1 MTIRELIAIG
11 EEKLTAA
18 GIHDAANDARELLS
32 FATGKDRTGLIMY
45 INSEVANET
54 SQRYYDLIAQRAARI
69 PLQHL
74 TGEQEFMGYRF
85 KVTKDVLVPRMDT
98 ELLVMEASKRAVLGA
113 KILDL
118 CTGSGII
125 GIALKKICFG
135 AEVTLTDVS
144 EEALNIAR
152 ENAEAN
158 KAEVRIIKSDMFK
171 GLAPDDKY
179 TMIVSNPPYI
189 PASEIESLEPEV
201 RDHDPLMA
209 LDGGDDGLDFYRII
223 AEQAPDYMKPGAWL
237 LLEIGYD
244 QGETVPDLIRKTG
257 RFMDSI
263 EVFKDLAGNDR
274 VVAARLK

>member
-1 MTIRELIAIG
+1 MTIRELITIG

-144 EEALNIAR
+144 EEALAIAR
-152 ENAEAN
+152 ENADTN

-171 GLAPDDKY
+171 GLDPDDKY

-189 PASEIESLEPEV
+189 PASEIEGLEPEV

-223 AEQAPDYMKPGAWL
+223 AEQAPDHMKPGAWL

>member
-1 MTIRELIAIG
+1 
-11 EEKLTAA
+11 
-18 GIHDAANDARELLS
+18 
-32 FATGKDRTGLIMY
+32 
-45 INSEVANET
+45 
-54 SQRYYDLIAQRAARI
+54 
-69 PLQHL
+69 
-74 TGEQEFMGYRF
+74 
-85 KVTKDVLVPRMDT
+85 
-98 ELLVMEASKRAVLGA
+98 
-113 KILDL
+113 
-118 CTGSGII
+118 
-125 GIALKKICFG
+125 
-135 AEVTLTDVS
+135 
-144 EEALNIAR
+144 
-152 ENAEAN
+152 
-158 KAEVRIIKSDMFK
+158 MFK
-171 GLAPDDKY
+171 GLDPDDKY

-189 PASEIESLEPEV
+189 PASEIEGLEPEV

>member
-144 EEALNIAR
+144 EEALAIAR
-152 ENAEAN
+152 ENADTN

-171 GLAPDDKY
+171 GLDPDDKY

-189 PASEIESLEPEV
+189 PASEIEGLEPEV

-223 AEQAPDYMKPGAWL
+223 AEQAPDHMKPGAWL

>member
-144 EEALNIAR
+144 EEALAIAR
-152 ENAEAN
+152 ENADTN

-171 GLAPDDKY
+171 GLDPDDKY

-189 PASEIESLEPEV
+189 PASEIEGLEPEV

-223 AEQAPDYMKPGAWL
+223 AEQAPDHMKPGAWL

-244 QGETVPDLIRKTG
+244 QGETVPVLIRKTG
-257 RFMDSI
+257 RFMDST

>member
-144 EEALNIAR
+144 EEALAIAR
-152 ENAEAN
+152 ENAEVN

-171 GLAPDDKY
+171 GLDPDDKY

-209 LDGGDDGLDFYRII
+209 LDGGDDGLDFYSII
-223 AEQAPDYMKPGAWL
+223 AEQAPDHMKPGAWL

>member
-144 EEALNIAR
+144 EEALAIAR
-152 ENAEAN
+152 ENADTN

-171 GLAPDDKY
+171 GLDPDDKY

-189 PASEIESLEPEV
+189 PASEIEGLEPEV

>member
-144 EEALNIAR
+144 EEALAIAR
-152 ENAEAN
+152 ENADTN

-171 GLAPDDKY
+171 GLDPDDKY

-189 PASEIESLEPEV
+189 PASEIEGLEPEV

-223 AEQAPDYMKPGAWL
+223 AEQAPDHMKPGAWL

-244 QGETVPDLIRKTG
+244 QGETVPVLIRKTG

>member
-1 MTIRELIAIG
+1 MTIRELITIG

-144 EEALNIAR
+144 EEALAIAR
-152 ENAEAN
+152 ENADTN
-158 KAEVRIIKSDMFK
+158 KAEVRIRKSDMFK
-171 GLAPDDKY
+171 GLDPDDKY

-189 PASEIESLEPEV
+189 PASEIEGLEPEV

-223 AEQAPDYMKPGAWL
+223 AEQAPDHMKPSAWL

-244 QGETVPDLIRKTG
+244 QAEAVKALLTENGNYHD
-257 RFMDSI
+257 I
-263 EVFKDLAGNDR
+263 EVIKDYAGNDR
-274 VVAARLK
+274 VIRACYY

>member
-18 GIHDAANDARELLS
+18 DIHDAANDARELLS

-85 KVTKDVLVPRMDT
+85 KVTNDVLVPRMDT

-144 EEALNIAR
+144 EEALAIAR

-171 GLAPDDKY
+171 GLDPDDKY

>member
-1 MTIRELIAIG
+1 M
-11 EEKLTAA
+11 
-18 GIHDAANDARELLS
+18 
-32 FATGKDRTGLIMY
+32 
-45 INSEVANET
+45 
-54 SQRYYDLIAQRAARI
+54 
-69 PLQHL
+69 
-74 TGEQEFMGYRF
+74 
-85 KVTKDVLVPRMDT
+85 
-98 ELLVMEASKRAVLGA
+98 LGA

-144 EEALNIAR
+144 EEALAIAR
-152 ENAEAN
+152 ENADTN

-171 GLAPDDKY
+171 GLDPDDKY

-189 PASEIESLEPEV
+189 PASEIEGLEPEV

-223 AEQAPDYMKPGAWL
+223 AEQAPDHMKPGAWL